1 MMSDLRFSGKTVLI
15 TGGASGIGGAATRA
29 FAENGAKVAFTYVT
43 SANEAKAIE
52 ADLRGADQQALAI
65 EADMTDP
72 ATVSDVFARVEAALG
87 PVDIL
92 FANAGGLLKRSRCV
106 DASLDLWHEAIAVN
120 LTSTFLAC
128 QAALRSMEPR
138 KSGAIVLMS
147 SLAAFDGGGPGA
159 SHYAATKG
167 AVATYVRAL
176 AKEVGP
182 LGIRVNGVA
191 PGLIGT
197 RFHDVFSTPEG
208 RRATVERTPLRREG
222 TPEDVAEAVL
232 FLASDSASYLAGEI
246 IQINGGLG
254 MV

>member
-1 MMSDLRFSGKTVLI
+1 MTSQPRFAGKTVLI
-15 TGGASGIGGAATRA
+15 TGGASGIGGATTRA
-29 FAENGAKVAFTYVT
+29 FALNGAKVAFTYVT
-43 SANEAKAIE
+43 RGDEAGSIE
-52 ADLRGADQQALAI
+52 SEFNGAGRQVMGI
-65 EADMTDP
+65 KADMTDP
-72 ATVSDVFARVEAALG
+72 ASVTDAFAKAEEAFG

-106 DASLDLWHEAIAVN
+106 ETPLDLWQEAIAVN

-138 KSGAIVLMS
+138 KSGNLVLMS

-208 RRATVERTPLRREG
+208 RKANVDRTPLRREG
-222 TPEDVAEAVL
+222 TPEDVAEVVL
-232 FLASDSASYLAGEI
+232 FLASDSASYLSGEI

-254 MV
+254 MI